1 MIVIGN
7 RLFRKI
13 VLAILLLLQYIIDPV
28 IALNIK
34 VGTRTQNVK
43 IKDGTTYDKI
53 KIILPAGSLNIFAKY
68 GSTILQTKF
77 IFFIK

>member
-1 MIVIGN
+1 MTVIGN
-7 RLFRKI
+7 KLFRKI
-13 VLAILLLLQYIIDPV
+13 VLAMLLLLQYIIDPV
-28 IALNIK
+28 IALSIK

-43 IKDGTTYDKI
+43 IKDGIMYNSI
-53 KIILPAGSLNIFAKY
+53 KIILPVGSLSIFAKY